1 MLFNFQ
7 GPNSLRYEAY
17 LFYHISFRLSSTFF
31 KVFSNSFELCAVFS
45 DSLFILSPQA
55 RFVKLFLKT
64 FLNRS
69 LGRRSLESALLYYH
83 TLPPLSTVFIKNIVL
98 IIYLLC
104 NILILSEFYTLEVNY
119 VRIFSVRNTCF

>member
-31 KVFSNSFELCAVFS
+31 KVFSNSFELCAAFS

-83 TLPPLSTVFIKNIVL
+83 TLLPFVNCFYKKYCID
-98 IIYLLC
+98 YL
-104 NILILSEFYTLEVNY
+104 FTL
-119 VRIFSVRNTCF
+119 